1 MASAS
6 LPITVKLYANR
17 RLYRPESGAYV
28 LVEDLISLVRNGFDI
43 VVHDAVTGADI
54 TQFILD
60 QSPTEH

>member
-6 LPITVKLYANR
+6 EPITIKLYANR
-17 RLYRPESGAYV
+17 RLYRPETGAHV

>member
-6 LPITVKLYANR
+6 EPITVKLYANQ
-17 RLYRPESGAYV
+17 RLYRPESGAHV
-28 LVEDLISLVRNGFDI
+28 LVEDLISFVRNGFDI